1 MRENYLTGIERR
13 LRDLFAQ
20 VTDGT
25 ETVDNAVAFLK
36 DELLASYKRGRTSG
50 IEGRAKA
57 QPNGQGSFRRA
68 SASKR

>member
-20 VTDGT
+20 VNDGT

-36 DELLASYKRGRTSG
+36 DELLASYKRGRTSVA
-50 IEGRAKA
+50 EGRAKA
-57 QPNGQGSFRRA
+57 RPNGQSPFRRS
-68 SASKR
+68 SAIKR